1 MYLSKIALAL
11 ICIMQIFA
19 NFSASAQANS
29 IDPRQYIKVI
39 YYPDHNQTKSGVV
52 AYQSQGTNDSLQYP
66 NSQRLFVLDDHGKL
80 EIHFDIEAL
89 SSNPDWIGT
98 ISVNAEYD
106 DNKVEVSPYS
116 LVGEETKSFGV
127 ESTSPRYL
135 AEQILNFRKAVQSV
149 NLESFSAY
157 KKKPAQI
164 LDELKNSIE
173 TANSTKDLF
182 ESLSLSDSIK
192 NTTTSSRIK
201 EKLKNLNLY
210 NIYGWSNLGLNYDMY
225 YPYNYSEFIYKIFSL
240 DTTKGPLSSS
250 DTEYFKNYITIY
262 TSHFEMFSPNE
273 IVEEIE
279 KNKTNNI
286 KKAYTKTKED
296 LKLIVTYY
304 DQISSS
310 GEDSYDAFLSILN
323 TDKTELESIINAIN
337 QILEINDT
345 SSDAKE
351 SEKILENFNN
361 ELTTPIEKLQ
371 EINKSSRFFNRPQ
384 FLYMP
389 TDWYSNYSTHD
400 TEQDTLTKYLSK
412 TIFKKLV
419 FATIDLS
426 KIKLSEDGSLHI
438 YLNWKSNNLTS
449 NSLSETNLEIGKYT
463 IKQTGCTFEIA
474 DSFMLI
480 ERINESFGDNQTL
493 SPSNFKAA
501 AGASMLWTFK
511 SSDPYFSQNS
521 WQKLVNKLQPSIG
534 VNVSYLDFSTQ
545 KDFEIGTGV
554 VLGLFDNNIFF
565 GVGTNLH
572 SLRNITIQNPLNESA
587 NYFSI
592 GFSFAK
598 LSDRIRNDND

>member
-1 MYLSKIALAL
+1 QFNYL
-11 ICIMQIFA
+11 
-19 NFSASAQANS
+19 
-29 IDPRQYIKVI
+29 
-39 YYPDHNQTKSGVV
+39 
-52 AYQSQGTNDSLQYP
+52 
-66 NSQRLFVLDDHGKL
+66 
-80 EIHFDIEAL
+80 
-89 SSNPDWIGT
+89 
-98 ISVNAEYD
+98 
-106 DNKVEVSPYS
+106 
-116 LVGEETKSFGV
+116 
-127 ESTSPRYL
+127 
-135 AEQILNFRKAVQSV
+135 
-149 NLESFSAY
+149 
-157 KKKPAQI
+157 
-164 LDELKNSIE
+164 
-173 TANSTKDLF
+173 
-182 ESLSLSDSIK
+182 
-192 NTTTSSRIK
+192 
-201 EKLKNLNLY
+201 
-210 NIYGWSNLGLNYDMY
+210 
-225 YPYNYSEFIYKIFSL
+225 
-240 DTTKGPLSSS
+240 
-250 DTEYFKNYITIY
+250 
-262 TSHFEMFSPNE
+262 
-273 IVEEIE
+273 
-279 KNKTNNI
+279 
-286 KKAYTKTKED
+286 
-296 LKLIVTYY
+296 
-304 DQISSS
+304 
-310 GEDSYDAFLSILN
+310 
-323 TDKTELESIINAIN
+323 
-337 QILEINDT
+337 
-345 SSDAKE
+345 
-351 SEKILENFNN
+351 
-361 ELTTPIEKLQ
+361 
-371 EINKSSRFFNRPQ
+371 
-384 FLYMP
+384 P

-400 TEQDTLTKYLSK
+400 AEQDTLTKYLSK

-545 KDFEIGTGV
+545 KDFEIGTGL

-572 SLRNITIQNPLNESA
+572 SLRNITIKNPLNESA